1 MGKRNRAAA
10 IAYCERRE
18 RLAHC
23 MLLGWTVGC
32 WIKWAMGRVLWL
44 WVVWGW
50 ILAQKR
56 FVYTPILLPKQLGI
70 FWSYSF
76 SFCPLLM
83 QASMD
88 VSPFNKGRES
98 TIWGVSLMLGYLG
111 YDFSLLLHSM
121 QQKTFKVMMQL
132 MKSCNNSGFCIFIL
146 FLRLIQHGNLLL
158 LSIIILH

>member
-1 MGKRNRAAA
+1 
-10 IAYCERRE
+10 
-18 RLAHC
+18 
-23 MLLGWTVGC
+23 
-32 WIKWAMGRVLWL
+32 
-44 WVVWGW
+44 
-50 ILAQKR
+50 
-56 FVYTPILLPKQLGI
+56 
-70 FWSYSF
+70 
-76 SFCPLLM
+76 
-83 QASMD
+83 MD